1 MPVISSVFVVLKDGR
16 RLEDINYATKKAA
29 LARLY
34 ALRSGM
40 SEAYI
45 KLGLGKDPS
54 KYEIRE
60 ADKPNKIW

>member
-16 RLEDINYATKKAA
+16 RIEDINYATKKAA
-29 LARLY
+29 LSRLNI
-34 ALRSGM
+34 LRSGM
-40 SEAYI
+40 SASYA

-60 ADKPNKIW
+60 VDRPNKIW